1 MIKGKM
7 CAVTKE
13 AFKRFRVDH
22 YHVQLT
28 GVEMYINYNKYG
40 GGGGSENSYLC
51 KKQKKVI
58 DR

>member
-7 CAVTKE
+7 CAVTKV

-28 GVEMYINYNKYG
+28 GVEIYIK
-40 GGGGSENSYLC
+40 L
-51 KKQKKVI
+51 Q
-58 DR
+58 

>member
-28 GVEMYINYNKYG
+28 GVEMYIK
-40 GGGGSENSYLC
+40 L
-51 KKQKKVI
+51 Q
-58 DR
+58 

>member
-1 MIKGKM
+1 MIIGKM

-40 GGGGSENSYLC
+40 GGGG
-51 KKQKKVI
+51 
-58 DR
+58 

>member
-1 MIKGKM
+1 M

-40 GGGGSENSYLC
+40 GGGVVKTLTYVKN
-51 KKQKKVI
+51 KRK
-58 DR
+58 